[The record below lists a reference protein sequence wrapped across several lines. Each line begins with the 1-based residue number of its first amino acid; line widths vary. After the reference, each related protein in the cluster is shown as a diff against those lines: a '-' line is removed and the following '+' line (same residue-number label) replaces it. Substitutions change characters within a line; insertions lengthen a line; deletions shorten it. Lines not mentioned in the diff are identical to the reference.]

1 MRSIYDKHNIY
12 VSTPDWFKD
21 ADLTQSS
28 QTSGTIQS
36 TSTGTFVSSS
46 TDFESIPID
55 NQTIVWENELLH
67 VPIDNDKLI
76 IKDGK
81 LTISSTSTGGDDP
94 VDGGYVTI
102 KGDQNVEGLKTF
114 EKGIKIGE
122 YALSNP
128 QTDVVYLDAN
138 LVVRGGI
145 VMYAD
150 NGKVDVP
157 SIYDGLPI
165 DHETL
170 FWVEDVD
177 GNKVLKS
184 KSGTIK
190 KVSVSGDGNALSGV
204 VLAEENTA
212 LHFSKSYTF
221 ATTGDLSRAKG
232 ELITE
237 ISKKADQT
245 YVDETFVT
253 FKKDEDIEGIKN
265 FLNGIKINGHDIK
278 QYDGYDDTVYVD
290 ANLVVRG
297 GITMYATD
305 AIDVPSIIDA
315 LPIASTSQKGLA
327 SFDQEF
333 FSVDSSGKVTFIKE
347 TGGGGGNIK
356 VVTSEPSS
364 YDSDTLYII
373 I

>member
-145 VMYAD
+145 VMYAQGSD
-150 NGKVDVP
+150 INVP
-157 SIYDGLPI
+157 SIYEGLPI
-165 DHETL
+165 DDNTL
-170 FWVEDVD
+170 KWVDTISDD
-177 GNKVLKS
+177 GTVISVLSVNPEIDLGGASTWDELDGKPTWITVTKPRWDYENDIYNKP
-184 KSGTIK
+184 
-190 KVSVSGDGNALSGV
+190 NLSI
-204 VLAEENTA
+204 
-212 LHFSKSYTF
+212 Y
-221 ATTGDLSRAKG
+221 ATLD
-232 ELITE
+232 
-237 ISKKADQT
+237 
-245 YVDETFVT
+245 YVNDTFVT
-253 FKKDEDIEGIKN
+253 IGPPYQEITGEKN
-265 FLNGIKINGHDIK
+265 FKGGLKVN
-278 QYDGYDDTVYVD
+278 DGEIVYNSTNKYWKLD
-290 ANLVVRG
+290 GDLLITG
-297 GITMYATD
+297 GITMYGNDSDFKPSTIMD
-305 AIDVPSIIDA
+305 GVLVDDVTI
-315 LPIASTSQKGLA
+315 KKNN
-327 SFDQEF
+327 
-333 FSVDSSGKVTFIKE
+333 SGKLEVIGSS
-347 TGGGGGNIK
+347 GGGGNSNIK
-356 VVTSEPSS
+356 VVTSEPTN
-364 YDSDTLYII
+364 YDDNTLYVFI
-373 I
+373 